1 MNLGWFVRH
10 PEPLLMQRRRYLM
23 HYVNEDEPSRVNH
36 FALLNDRSWHK
47 ADIKDYSIGCRV
59 SGMEAPDEAACICGV
74 KWRRKPGVAG
84 CRAINSA
91 TLPPALISLN
101 PLTAIKKLK

>member
-1 MNLGWFVRH
+1 MGQLVI
-10 PEPLLMQRRRYLM
+10 LS
-23 HYVNEDEPSRVNH
+23 DPSTQQKFDLFN
-36 FALLNDRSWHK
+36 K
-47 ADIKDYSIGCRV
+47 AVCV
-59 SGMEAPDEAACICGV
+59 V

-101 PLTAIKKLK
+101 SRTAMKKSK

>member
-1 MNLGWFVRH
+1 SSSQISGVR
-10 PEPLLMQRRRYLM
+10 
-23 HYVNEDEPSRVNH
+23 
-36 FALLNDRSWHK
+36 FWHK

-84 CRAINSA
+84 YLAINSA

-101 PLTAIKKLK
+101 PLTAMKKLK

>member
-1 MNLGWFVRH
+1 MSWCCSTVEGQTINSNVRI
-10 PEPLLMQRRRYLM
+10 
-23 HYVNEDEPSRVNH
+23 
-36 FALLNDRSWHK
+36 WHK

-84 CRAINSA
+84 YLAINSA

-101 PLTAIKKLK
+101 PLTAMKKSK

>member
-1 MNLGWFVRH
+1 MKNNIQKSTPFDQEAAISGVPL
-10 PEPLLMQRRRYLM
+10 PENTDIN
-23 HYVNEDEPSRVNH
+23 V
-36 FALLNDRSWHK
+36 RSWHK

-84 CRAINSA
+84 YLAINSA

-101 PLTAIKKLK
+101 PLTAMKKLK

>member
-1 MNLGWFVRH
+1 
-10 PEPLLMQRRRYLM
+10 
-23 HYVNEDEPSRVNH
+23 
-36 FALLNDRSWHK
+36 
-47 ADIKDYSIGCRV
+47 
-59 SGMEAPDEAACICGV
+59 MEAPDEVTYVCGV

-101 PLTAIKKLK
+101 PLTAMKKSK